1 MSTVRS
7 MEDYLQIQEQI
18 AQRKQATAKAGNIL
32 VIVGMGMCGVA
43 AGAGKTVKAIRNFI
57 ERNNLSDVIV
67 TQAGCIGLC
76 EKEPIIQVII
86 GENPKIVYGKV
97 TPEVAER
104 IFQEHIQGG
113 KSLPE
118 YVIEM

>member
-18 AQRKQATAKAGNIL
+18 AQRKQATAKAGNAL